1 MVNLPALPGIRA
13 LEEDM
18 IARRAHPQSSFN
30 AFADTPGAR
39 PFASARPGAT
49 PCPPIGARAIA
60 AITLG
65 SGLEFYD
72 FCVYS
77 FFATLI
83 GRLFFPVE
91 TAQGQLLLALAT
103 FGVGFGM
110 RPIGGLVL
118 GAYADRVG
126 RKPAMLLTLWLMA
139 LASLVFALT
148 PTYAQIGIAAP
159 LIMVLARL
167 VQGFAIGGAVGT
179 STTLLLEYADNGNR
193 GFYGSWQVF
202 SQGLSFLLGALMA
215 LILSA
220 SLSPEALQSWGW
232 RLPFVLGILV
242 IPISTYMRRHLKE
255 TVADTAAHSGQPPL
269 GLRLM
274 LTRYRRQVLSG
285 ALLVI
290 GGTASSYIVLDYLT
304 NYSVTVLHL
313 PISTGTA
320 AVCLAVLVQI
330 GLAVRVGRL
339 SDRIGRRRTIALGCI
354 PMLLLIYPVFMLM
367 NHFPTLGTL
376 VAVSVLATLPLV
388 LMTVPTLVLV
398 AELFPRAIRATGLS
412 VVYCLGVS
420 VFGGFAQF
428 FATGLIGL
436 TGNNNAPA
444 LYVMVCLC
452 CTLAGLALVRETAGQ
467 PLD

>member
-13 LEEDM
+13 LEEDL
-18 IARRAHPQSSFN
+18 IARRSPAQSSVN
-30 AFADTPGAR
+30 AFANTPAPGL
-39 PFASARPGAT
+39 FACTQPAAV
-49 PCPPIGARAIA
+49 PCPPLGARAIA

-110 RPIGGLVL
+110 RPVGGLVL

-202 SQGLSFLLGALMA
+202 SQGLSFLLGAMMA
-215 LILSA
+215 LLLSA

-232 RLPFVLGILV
+232 RLPFVLGLLV
-242 IPISTYMRRHLKE
+242 IPVSTYMRRHLKE
-255 TVADTAAHSGQPPL
+255 TVAESARGSQPAL
-269 GLRLM
+269 SLRLM
-274 LTRYRRQVLSG
+274 LTHYRQRIFSG

-313 PISTGTA
+313 PISTGMA

-339 SDRIGRRRTIALGCI
+339 SDRIGRRRTIALGCV
-354 PMLLLIYPVFMLM
+354 PMLLLIYPIFMLM
-367 NHFPTLGTL
+367 NHLPTLTTL
-376 VAVSVLATLPLV
+376 VLVSVLATLPVV

-412 VVYCLGVS
+412 LVYCLGVS

-452 CTLAGLALVRETAGQ
+452 CTLAGLALVKETAGQ

>member
-1 MVNLPALPGIRA
+1 MCTSISLAVPAAKPSPG
-13 LEEDM
+13 L
-18 IARRAHPQSSFN
+18 
-30 AFADTPGAR
+30 GAR
-39 PFASARPGAT
+39 S
-49 PCPPIGARAIA
+49 IA

-91 TAQGQLLLALAT
+91 TTQGQLLLSLAT

-139 LASLVFALT
+139 FGSLLFALT

-159 LIMVLARL
+159 LIVVLARL
-167 VQGFAIGGAVGT
+167 IQGFAIGGAVGT
-179 STTLLLEYADNGNR
+179 STTMLMEAADDAQR
-193 GFYGSWQVF
+193 GFYGSWQLF
-202 SQGLSFLLGALMA
+202 SQGLSFLLGAVMA
-215 LILSA
+215 LVLSA
-220 SLSPEALQSWGW
+220 CLTPEALESWGW
-232 RLPFVLGILV
+232 RLPFVLGFLV
-242 IPISTYMRRHLKE
+242 IPVGLYIRRHLAE
-255 TVADTAAHSGQPPL
+255 TAASTAQHPAPALS
-269 GLRLM
+269 LRQIF
-274 LTRYRRQVLSG
+274 TGYRRLILSG
-285 ALLVI
+285 VLLVI
-290 GGTASSYIVLDYLT
+290 GSTASSYIVLDYLT

-313 PISTGTA
+313 PMSTGTA
-320 AVCLAVLVQI
+320 AVCLGALVQI
-330 GLAVRVGRL
+330 CLSIWAGRL
-339 SDRIGRRRTIALGCI
+339 SDRIGRRRTIALGSV
-354 PMLLLIYPVFMLM
+354 PMLLLIYPLFMLM
-367 NHFPTLGTL
+367 TRFPTLGTL
-376 VAVSVLATLPLV
+376 LAVSVLTTSLLV
-388 LMTVPTLVLV
+388 LITVPTLVLV

-412 VVYCLGVS
+412 LVYCLGVS

-436 TGNNNAPA
+436 TGNNHAPA

-452 CTLAGLALVRETAGQ
+452 GSLTGLALVRETAGK